1 MLGSAA
7 KDMAEGLHS
16 VNVSEIWHL
25 AQEQTENMYR
35 TTYWPHEE
43 KFNEI
48 LAACVFQKCMG
59 MLRDFPFKMLYEV
72 RVGVTASPTNGLEQC
87 SKPWLVV

>member
-1 MLGSAA
+1 
-7 KDMAEGLHS
+7 MAEGLHS

-48 LAACVFQKCMG
+48 LAACFYSEMYGNVEG
-59 MLRDFPFKMLYEV
+59 FPLQNV
-72 RVGVTASPTNGLEQC
+72 A
-87 SKPWLVV
+87 